1 MESHKEKI
9 LTQLF
14 KKRLLRPPELLH
26 EAKKKLKSISKQ
38 DVDNFYQNYSNIEF
52 AKRIPY
58 KKFPRKMPLRFA
70 VSGYPHQEVYIDTMY
85 VDMCL
90 TPLLLL
96 PRFFPFFRYLK
107 RGTVPF
113 CFMFIDGFS
122 RKAYPRFSKTISAES
137 ATKAFESVIKEVG
150 KPFYVAVTDRGS
162 EFFSSFNI
170 FCTKNG
176 ITHVYLSGPNKA
188 MKCERLIRVCDVF
201 YSLLIFHAAN

>member
-96 PRFFPFFRYLK
+96 PSFFPSL
-107 RGTVPF
+107 G
-113 CFMFIDGFS
+113 
-122 RKAYPRFSKTISAES
+122 ISNVELFHFAS
-137 ATKAFESVIKEVG
+137 CSSMASLG
-150 KPFYVAVTDRGS
+150 KPIPDFQKPS
-162 EFFSSFNI
+162 Q
-170 FCTKNG
+170 
-176 ITHVYLSGPNKA
+176 PNLPQKHL
-188 MKCERLIRVCDVF
+188 KV
-201 YSLLIFHAAN
+201 S